1 MERPVAIARHGRM
14 RRAPFLFVFERC
26 KSVPEVTVVIGIV
39 GIASNRPADKF
50 HRHVKDM
57 AAAKSYLGG
66 HLHRPV
72 I

>member
-1 MERPVAIARHGRM
+1 MT
-14 RRAPFLFVFERC
+14 RAPFLFVFERC
-26 KSVPEVTVVIGIV
+26 ISSHEITVVIGAV

-66 HLHRPV
+66 HLHQPV

>member
-1 MERPVAIARHGRM
+1 MERPVAIAGHGRM
-14 RRAPFLFVFERC
+14 TRAPFLFVCERC
-26 KSVPEVTVVIGIV
+26 ISVPEITVVIGAV
-39 GIASNRPADKF
+39 RIASNRPADTF

-66 HLHRPV
+66 HMSPPV